1 MQLLLIIYY
10 ILQQDLIKKWA
21 KLFVEL
27 FKEYSRSGLQLMKL
41 HNWCYHIIPTI
52 SEFNAINGSTTETY
66 KYLHKSAV
74 KNPYHSSNKRQATT
88 QIIQTV
94 KYFYYIIDDD
104 FYACHKCLQFTIY
117 NYQVKRN
124 AIIKYSTS
132 KKTSNSENQRKK
144 PIMNGLIATF
154 LLSEFEQFTALYK
167 QTNNDLAPEALLA
180 FEEFLSTLNKLF
192 DLCED
197 LTEEMVEGNAI
208 IQQYSYTTG
217 ASSGDCIRAKSK
229 HYYNAEFSNI
239 SVNMNEEE
247 VDDYHTDQGI
257 CFGKVLMLVN
267 IEVKGY
273 HSIFDVALVQ
283 WYDFHY
289 DNENTLQKP

>member
-1 MQLLLIIYY
+1 
-10 ILQQDLIKKWA
+10 
-21 KLFVEL
+21 
-27 FKEYSRSGLQLMKL
+27 
-41 HNWCYHIIPTI
+41 
-52 SEFNAINGSTTETY
+52 
-66 KYLHKSAV
+66 
-74 KNPYHSSNKRQATT
+74 
-88 QIIQTV
+88 
-94 KYFYYIIDDD
+94 
-104 FYACHKCLQFTIY
+104 
-117 NYQVKRN
+117 
-124 AIIKYSTS
+124 
-132 KKTSNSENQRKK
+132 
-144 PIMNGLIATF
+144 MNGLIATF

-192 DLCED
+192 DLCGD

-208 IQQYSYTTG
+208 IQWYSYTTG
-217 ASSGDCIRAKSK
+217 ASSGDCICAKSK

-283 WYDFHY
+283 WYDFCY
-289 DNENTLQKP
+289 DNENGRFKYGCPLVKLVNIYDFIPVESIIELIHVVPRFDKSNEYFVNYFIF